1 HSAASGA
8 GPRHQSVP
16 LLRADLLGVS
26 VGGTAWLAS
35 RRDARHFDRRLSG
48 GLRAIRLLDG
58 LGGRDD
64 HGLRSACR
72 RDIGSGGARA
82 RLSRRRRR
90 RERVSRMA
98 QDKSIAER
106 LWAIAI
112 WALVIFFVV
121 NVMATIAA
129 VAVNS
134 LSTRW
139 FGAWLPAGFTTRWY
153 SSAWD
158 EFQLND
164 VLIATFQVVGG
175 VVLLS
180 GVIGVRA
187 VCAWGRRISPGKQL
201 LIVLFLLPMMIP
213 PITFGIPL
221 ATVLYQLHLGGSL
234 SGVILA
240 NLVPTVPFVV
250 LVMMPFIEQIDPRI
264 EAAAR
269 VFGAGTVRLFLH
281 VLIPLL
287 TPGILAALLL
297 VLVRTIAMF
306 ELTFFTAGPD
316 SQTLV
321 VALYYAVYAAG
332 VRANQSID
340 AMAVVYMVTTLVWL
354 LVALKFV
361 APTQIVTR
369 VKREAH

>member
-1 HSAASGA
+1 
-8 GPRHQSVP
+8 
-16 LLRADLLGVS
+16 
-26 VGGTAWLAS
+26 
-35 RRDARHFDRRLSG
+35 
-48 GLRAIRLLDG
+48 
-58 LGGRDD
+58 
-64 HGLRSACR
+64 
-72 RDIGSGGARA
+72 
-82 RLSRRRRR
+82 
-90 RERVSRMA
+90 MA
-98 QDKSIAER
+98 QDKSIGER

-121 NVMATIAA
+121 NVIATIAA

-134 LSTRW
+134 LGTRW

-153 SSAWD
+153 ISAWD
-158 EFQLND
+158 EFQLDD
-164 VLIATFQVVGG
+164 VLIVTFQVVGA
-175 VVLLS
+175 VVLFS
-180 GVIGVRA
+180 GLIGVPA
-187 VCAWGRRISPGKQL
+187 AYALARRNFPGKQFV
-201 LIVLFLLPMMIP
+201 IVLFLLPMMIP
-213 PITFGIPL
+213 PITYGIPL
-221 ATVLYQLHLGGSL
+221 ASVLYQADLGGSL

-250 LVMMPFIEQIDPRI
+250 LVMIPFIEQIDPRI

-269 VFGAGTVRLFLH
+269 VFGAGTGRLFLH
-281 VLIPLL
+281 VLVPLL

-354 LVALKFV
+354 LIALKFV
-361 APTQIVTR
+361 DPTQIVTR
-369 VKREAH
+369 VKHEAR